1 MTGVCRG
8 TKRNGEPCTAPATG
22 RNGYCWAHDPTNAE
36 QRKRAASRAGRSR
49 GGGSPGSPAQALA
62 DLRARTGVL
71 YREVHAGT
79 VDPKVGAVLSQV
91 ANTEA
96 RIMELERRWFEVLE
110 VEARLDA
117 LEKRLDPRRI
127 S

>member
-1 MTGVCRG
+1 MAR
-8 TKRNGEPCTAPATG
+8 CTAITG
-22 RNGYCWAHDPTNAE
+22 SGERCKGVPVRGSTLCAAHHPET
-36 QRKRAASRAGRSR
+36 QAARRAGSRR
-49 GGGSPGSPAQALA
+49 GGRGSSAGARSGELA
-62 DLRARTGVL
+62 ALRAKTATL
-71 YREVHAGT
+71 YEEVRAGT